1 MKRQIIVAL
10 MAVLCALQTSGAA
23 APAPAISSYVDYTIV
38 IDPDATERVQ
48 INLPAAAEYMEDAS
62 VKHNTR
68 SPSIYVFEDYILA
81 SGGNTGWH
89 IHQGKVLVTVADGS
103 VEWYD
108 ANCGK
113 HVRNTGDFF
122 TESDQLHYVRNVNP
136 NSARLILT
144 FIIAKGETKKTYR
157 PAPPCAAARGLDEA
171 RFPALK

>member
-1 MKRQIIVAL
+1 MNKQKFVVLVAL
-10 MAVLCALQTSGAA
+10 MCALRTSGIA
-23 APAPAISSYVDYTIV
+23 APPAISSYVDYTLV
-38 IDPDATERVQ
+38 IDPDAAERVQ
-48 INLPAAAEYMEDAS
+48 INLPAAAEYSEDAS

-68 SPSIYVFEDYILA
+68 SPSIFVFEDYVIA
-81 SGGNTGWH
+81 PGGNTGWH

-113 HVRNTGDFF
+113 HVHATGEFF
-122 TESDQLHYVRNVNP
+122 MEGDQIHYVRNVNA

-144 FIIAKGETKKTYR
+144 FILAKGATKKTYR
-157 PAPPCAAARGLDEA
+157 PAPPCAAAGGLDEA